1 MQSPNLMQLF
11 GKAEQLHRYVSRRQQ
26 KKQHTAGI
34 KQLLQIKK
42 LDP

>member
-1 MQSPNLMQLF
+1 MVKLF

-26 KKQHTAGI
+26 KKKQQTAGI